1 MVLIIFIK
9 VFMKASCDNKL
20 IGTNEKID
28 NFIILNEKKLDESN
42 DKKRKKSFFLNP
54 KLFDLLK
61 DVSKKDI
68 KFNFCDYLKSL
79 VSSNEEMKNK
89 IYKLVYDN
97 LNDSLDVTNYFQLKQ
112 EVLLLKELILDD
124 KQLLIFNSFSKVINF
139 KFIFNDI
146 IKNDFDFKVYEK
158 NDYKNLFDSIKFIFE
173 RQSENDVKIMKFLNF
188 TIQN

>member
-89 IYKLVYDN
+89 IYKLAYDN